1 MTILSIIIPCYN
13 SEKTLERTLNSIEY
27 KTNTLSKIEIIIIND
42 GSEDNTLKISNAFFK
57 NKKILYKIFSQKN
70 LGLSIARNK
79 GLSIASGKYVWFV
92 DSDDCLIKKNFSL
105 LINQISQKELFDYIS
120 FNILFN
126 HKGRKKLVSNNSKD
140 HKKKL
145 IGAQYYIYN
154 KEFLLKKKL
163 FFIKNL
169 IHEDLEFLPSVF
181 FFSNKNLHLNSTLY
195 EHIYT
200 QNSITNSRITIK
212 RVHSLVKVAL
222 LNFDNFKLSKNNLI
236 YGHFAL
242 IALNSAARYSLK
254 LDKKDFKIFIRYLRI
269 FNSNITKL
277 KRIKTNYI
285 SKIKLIL
292 VLSYFSLIR
301 KSYLI
306 IKR

>member
-169 IHEDLEFLPSVF
+169 IHEDLEFLPRVF
-181 FFSNKNLHLNSTLY
+181 FFSNKNLHLNLTLY
-195 EHIYT
+195 EQVYT
-200 QNSITNSRITIK
+200 QNSITTSRVTIK
-212 RVHSLVKVAL
+212 RVHSLIKVAL
-222 LNFDNFKLSKNNLI
+222 LNFDNFKLNNDNLV
-236 YGHFAL
+236 YGHFSL
-242 IALNSAARYSLK
+242 VALNSAARYSLM
-254 LDKKDFKIFIRYLRI
+254 LNKKDFKKLIRYIRI
-269 FNSNITKL
+269 FYKNIIKL
-277 KRIKTNYI
+277 KRIETNYI

-292 VLSYFSLIR
+292 VLSYFCLIR
-301 KSYLI
+301 NLYPF
-306 IKR
+306 IKI